1 MVEPIPTLAV
11 VIRELV
17 YIVDAVLIMETD
29 TRELTVSVEKAP
41 VPVPGALLLILDTVR
56 VERAR
61 NDVVIL
67 DMTMVEPNIV
77 EPRNV
82 EYTAMG
88 AVILVV
94 MFRVLPVRVDK
105 FIVVAFTA
113 AKLDDRKVK

>member
-1 MVEPIPTLAV
+1 MVDTTL
-11 VIRELV
+11 
-17 YIVDAVLIMETD
+17 
-29 TRELTVSVEKAP
+29 RELTDSVEKE
-41 VPVPGALLLILDTVR
+41 PVPGALLLILDTVR

-61 NDVVIL
+61 KDVVIL

-94 MFRVLPVRVDK
+94 MLRVLPVRVDK
-105 FIVVAFTA
+105 LIVVAFMVA
-113 AKLDDRKVK
+113 IFDDLMVK